1 MGVLTIIVFPALG
14 YALHWLL
21 EDSSQ
26 PFLNIFE
33 SSYNWFFQILAG
45 GLIGLAFG
53 IVAWKWVKSQY
64 MRPVLNKYGQIVKS
78 LKLRVPTIIFLS
90 FCAGFGEEFFFRGV
104 LQDYLGVFI
113 TAIVFV
119 LIHGYLNPFDRVIFT
134 YGLLMTLLII
144 AIGYLDVYFG
154 LIAAMAAH
162 MMIDVV
168 LFYQLTYADLCEE
181 KSTRLD
187 AEFDQNNL

>member
-14 YALHWLL
+14 YSLYWLL
-21 EDSSQ
+21 EDASQ
-26 PFLNIFE
+26 PFLHIFA
-33 SSYNWFFQILAG
+33 SSFNWSFQIVIG

-53 IVAWKWVKSQY
+53 FIAWRWVRSQY
-64 MRPVLNKYGQIVKS
+64 MRPVLDKYGQIVKS
-78 LKLRVPTIIFLS
+78 LKLKVPAIVFLS

-113 TAIVFV
+113 TAVVFV

-134 YGLLMTLLII
+134 YGLLMTALII
-144 AIGYLDVYFG
+144 AIGYLDVFFG
-154 LIAAMAAH
+154 LITAMSAH

-168 LFYQLTYADLCEE
+168 LFYQLTYADLDEQE
-181 KSTRLD
+181 NSKLD